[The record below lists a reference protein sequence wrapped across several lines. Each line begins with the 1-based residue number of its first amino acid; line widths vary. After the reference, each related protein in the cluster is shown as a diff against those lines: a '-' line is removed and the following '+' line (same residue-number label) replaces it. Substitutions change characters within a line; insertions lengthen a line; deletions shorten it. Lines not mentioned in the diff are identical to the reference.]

1 MPISLDAAGL
11 RRWAERAV
19 AVLAARRDD
28 INALNVFPVADADT
42 GSNMAFT
49 MQSAVD
55 SADAVLADAPATDLA
70 HALARGAVRGAR
82 GNSGMVLSQVLRG
95 TADTVTDEGLTGPA
109 LSNALNTSVDYVLD
123 ALAGPV
129 EGTIVTVLRAA
140 AAGAEAAAAAS
151 AIAETAST
159 ETANAGTADATANAP
174 DLPAVLRAA
183 IESATAALEK
193 TTAQLPALQ
202 EAGVVD
208 AGGAGL
214 VLVLAAMLDV
224 ADSKGTYDARP
235 LDRLLERG
243 SQRHDDA
250 RAAGAGRLPSHSA
263 GAHGKD
269 AHGTGCSRAA
279 DAEIE
284 AVFYFGGDLEALA
297 EELRELGTSLVI
309 ARTDDTHANVH
320 IHSHDAGRVIETA
333 YARGEVS
340 GIHLEALPQSAPTP
354 ASGERPALRR
364 TVFAAA
370 PDGPVA
376 ELFASAGARVI
387 NPGDTVEDAGD
398 EDIVMRNGT
407 RTRTTAGHL
416 IDAGSL
422 VAGIAAMSVYDD
434 NALDTRAAVAAM
446 EEAAAAMRVDRP
458 REDSLGAIMST
469 CRDLLFGGGEQITI
483 LSPLDVNADAL
494 SAQLGVDVM
503 ALRVPGMRTEIGVE

>member
-19 AVLAARRDD
+19 AVLTERRDD

-49 MQSAVD
+49 MQSAVEH
-55 SADAVLADAPATDLA
+55 AAAVPADAPSNDLA

-82 GNSGMVLSQVLRG
+82 GNSGMVLSQFLRG
-95 TADTVTDEGLTGPA
+95 VADAVTAEGVTGAA
-109 LSNALNTSVDYVLD
+109 LAAALRTAVDYVLG
-123 ALAGPV
+123 ALADPV

-140 AAGAEAAAAAS
+140 AEGAGAAS
-151 AIAETAST
+151 
-159 ETANAGTADATANAP
+159 ANAGTSAPARPGALAAAD
-174 DLPAVLRAA
+174 LSAVLRAA
-183 IESATAALEK
+183 IESATEALDN
-193 TTAQLPALQ
+193 TTAQLPALR

-214 VLVLAAMLDV
+214 VLVLAAMLDI
-224 ADSKGTYDARP
+224 ADAEGDSAPGDTDGPGR
-235 LDRLLERG
+235 DTQSRTFDELLERG
-243 SQRHDDA
+243 A
-250 RAAGAGRLPSHSA
+250 RRGGGADTH
-263 GAHGKD
+263 GADTHG
-269 AHGTGCSRAA
+269 AGCSRAA

-320 IHSHDAGRVIETA
+320 IHSHDAGRVIKTA

-340 GIHLEALPQSAPTP
+340 GIHLEALPQSAPAP
-354 ASGERPALRR
+354 AHGERPALRR
-364 TVFAAA
+364 TVYAAA

-387 NPGDTVEDAGD
+387 DPGETVEDAGD

-416 IDAGSL
+416 VDAGSL
-422 VAGIAAMSVYDD
+422 VAGIAAIAVYDD
-434 NALDTRAAVAAM
+434 NTADTHAAVAAM
-446 EEAAAAMRVDRP
+446 EEAAAAMRVDLP
-458 REDSLGAIMST
+458 REDALGAIMST

>member
-19 AVLAARRDD
+19 AVLTERRDD

-49 MQSAVD
+49 MQSAVEH
-55 SADAVLADAPATDLA
+55 AAAVPADAPSNDLA

-202 EAGVVD
+202 EAGVVR
-208 AGGAGL
+208 
-214 VLVLAAMLDV
+214 VDV
-224 ADSKGTYDARP
+224 HVG
-235 LDRLLERG
+235 
-243 SQRHDDA
+243 
-250 RAAGAGRLPSHSA
+250 
-263 GAHGKD
+263 
-269 AHGTGCSRAA
+269 
-279 DAEIE
+279 
-284 AVFYFGGDLEALA
+284 V
-297 EELRELGTSLVI
+297 
-309 ARTDDTHANVH
+309 
-320 IHSHDAGRVIETA
+320 RV
-333 YARGEVS
+333 V
-340 GIHLEALPQSAPTP
+340 
-354 ASGERPALRR
+354 
-364 TVFAAA
+364 
-370 PDGPVA
+370 
-376 ELFASAGARVI
+376 GAR
-387 NPGDTVEDAGD
+387 
-398 EDIVMRNGT
+398 
-407 RTRTTAGHL
+407 
-416 IDAGSL
+416 
-422 VAGIAAMSVYDD
+422 D
-434 NALDTRAAVAAM
+434 N
-446 EEAAAAMRVDRP
+446 
-458 REDSLGAIMST
+458 
-469 CRDLLFGGGEQITI
+469 
-483 LSPLDVNADAL
+483 
-494 SAQLGVDVM
+494 
-503 ALRVPGMRTEIGVE
+503 